1 MVILSAESDGSDYPS
16 VNFGILFKP
25 TILKDELS
33 VIAGSR
39 LGVNLSNNFYVGASV
54 NAISFNSMT
63 SYVVD
68 PVIDKYPVLA
78 LNYIALELDYAIS
91 PESEYFPSFLVVAGY
106 GNMYFRPPVSTIF
119 ESGREKSYN
128 PDYKL
133 NHKNFIIIEPQIN
146 LNMNF
151 RNFYRIVVGIGYR
164 LIPGLDYSPKNLS
177 DGDRQ
182 MKLSNNELNG
192 LTGTVTFKFGG
203 F

>member
-1 MVILSAESDGSDYPS
+1 MITTILLIMVVLSAESDGSDYPV

-39 LGVNLSNNFYVGASV
+39 LGVNLSNNFYLGASV

-63 SYVVD
+63 SYVID
-68 PVIDKYPVLA
+68 PVIDKYPVLT
-78 LNYIALELDYAIS
+78 LNYIAFELDYAIS
-91 PESEYFPSFLVVAGY
+91 PESEYFPSFLVAAGY

-133 NHKNFIIIEPQIN
+133 DHSNFIVIEPQIN

-151 RNFYRIVVGIGYR
+151 RNFYRIVIGIGYR
-164 LIPGLDYSPKNLS
+164 LIPGLDIHRKI
-177 DGDRQ
+177 
-182 MKLSNNELNG
+182 
-192 LTGTVTFKFGG
+192 
-203 F
+203 

>member
-1 MVILSAESDGSDYPS
+1 MPEAKGSDYPA

-25 TILKDELS
+25 TIVKDELS

-39 LGVNLSNNFYVGASV
+39 LGVNLSKNLYTGISI

-63 SYVVD
+63 SYVID
-68 PVIDKYPVLA
+68 TVIDKYPILT
-78 LNYIALELDYAIS
+78 LNYISIELDYA
-91 PESEYFPSFLVVAGY
+91 PLPGDKYFPSFAVAIGY

-119 ESGREKSYN
+119 ESGREKSYS

-133 NHKNFIIIEPQIN
+133 DNRTFLIIEPQVN
-146 LNMNF
+146 LSMNF
-151 RNFYRIVVGIGYR
+151 RDFYKITIGIGYR
-164 LIPGLDYSPKNLS
+164 IIPGLDYSPKNLT
-177 DGDRQ
+177 DGKRQ
-182 MKLSNNELNG
+182 MQLVNSDLNG